1 MSHFVRLCLS
11 AALALTVASPSAGQS
26 PQVPNTDPD
35 IQALVTETGVASVA
49 VNPATGKVRF
59 VRVRPEPGVTPA
71 GPGAASR
78 GRSADDVEVKHGR
91 ALAFLRRHA
100 QAFGLANPDAELTRT
115 AARVDTDGGTHLT
128 YVQQHQGVPVFGA
141 EVRTHF
147 DRNGALAVVN
157 GTLVPDAA
165 TVGTAPA
172 RSVEEARRTALA
184 FVAADRTRTNLAVR
198 GDRLLI
204 YREGLAKGV
213 SGPSHLAYEVEV
225 ANGASVR
232 EFVYVSALTGKVV
245 DTISGVHEDLSRR
258 AYDGAFLP
266 GIPPSYPA
274 SPYWVEGDAFPTV
287 SAEANNMLLAS
298 KETYDFFRT
307 AFGRDSFDGLG
318 ARMDQIFNRGYSCPN
333 ASWNGLFISFCAGFT
348 TDDVTAHEW
357 GHAYTE
363 YTHGLIYAWQ
373 PGALNEAYSDIWG
386 ETVDRLNARGA
397 NDPGGPRNPDGATCS
412 AYQLFAPE
420 TRVTAPASIAA
431 DYPSGTSGFSPIITS
446 ANAVTAD
453 VVRPN
458 DASAPAGG
466 SLTDGCCGADGICPA
481 GSWANAADIA
491 GKIVLIDRGGVCGA
505 AGFATKAMN
514 AQRHGA
520 LGVIIANI
528 ATSGSP
534 TVPPNMGGV
543 SQAEPVTIP
552 VVSMNLANGD
562 LLRTAI
568 GGGQTVSA
576 RLQPNAPDTTDNTNR
591 WLVGED
597 VNAVGLVGA
606 LRDMY
611 NPTCLGNPG
620 KVSDA
625 QYFCAAGDNGGVH
638 FNSGVPNHAYA
649 LLVDGGSYNGQTIAP
664 IGLTKAAHI
673 YYRAQTLYQT
683 PASNFADHADAIEQS
698 CSDLASGGTNLTDLT
713 TGTPSGQI
721 VTAADCTNVA
731 RAMLAVEMRR
741 PPTQCAFQPLL
752 AKTPPDRC
760 EAGTTMVNVFRDTFE
775 IDPTGRWSVSH
786 EAVTPADFT
795 PRNWAW
801 SSTLPRREGS
811 ALFAESFAGGTC
823 APGGDESGV
832 MHADSPAITL
842 PAGAANPRLTFDHW
856 VATEAGYDGGN
867 VKISV
872 NGGPWQP
879 VAPTDITYN
888 SYNAA
893 LLTAAQGNT
902 NPMAGQPAFTGSDG
916 GAVDGSW
923 GRSHVNLA
931 PYALPGDTVRLR
943 FDFGQDGCGGFFG
956 WYVDDVQL
964 YACTS
969 DAAPAIS
976 VNDISV
982 VEGNNL
988 FNPTRGNFTVSL
1000 SHAYAKPVTV
1010 RFLTLDG
1017 TARLLSDYIPWL
1029 GWWNEV
1035 TIPPLSLSRD
1045 VPVWVVGDRHRES
1058 NETFSLRLF
1067 GPENGVLGD
1076 ATGVCTI
1083 TNDDGGR

>member
-1 MSHFVRLCLS
+1 MPHLVRLCLS
-11 AALALTVASPSAGQS
+11 AALALTVVSSSAAQS
-26 PQVPNTDPD
+26 PPVPNTDPD
-35 IQALVTETGVASVA
+35 IQALVAETGVAGVA

-59 VRVRPEPGVTPA
+59 VRLRSDQGLTPA
-71 GPGAASR
+71 GPGAPAR
-78 GRSADDVEVKHGR
+78 ARSTDDVAVKHGR
-91 ALAFLRRHA
+91 ALTFLRRHA

-115 AARVDTDGGTHLT
+115 AAQVDAYGGTHLT

-147 DRNGALAVVN
+147 DRNGELAVVN
-157 GTLVPDAA
+157 GTVVPDAA
-165 TVGTAPA
+165 TVATAPA
-172 RSVEEARRTALA
+172 RSAEDARRAALA
-184 FVAADRTRTNLAVR
+184 FVAADRTRTNLVVR

-225 ANGASVR
+225 GNGVTVR
-232 EFVYVSALTGKVV
+232 EFVYVSALTGKVI
-245 DTISGVHEDLSRR
+245 DTISGVHEDLTRR

-266 GIPPSYPA
+266 NVPPSYPA
-274 SPYWVEGDAFPTV
+274 SPYWVEGDTFPTA
-287 SAEANNMLLAS
+287 STEANNMLLAS
-298 KETYDFFRT
+298 KETYDLFRT

-318 ARMDQIFNRGYSCPN
+318 ARMDQIFNRGYQCPN

-373 PGALNEAYSDIWG
+373 PGALNESYSDIWG
-386 ETVDRLNARGA
+386 ETVDRLNGRGA
-397 NDPGGPRNPDGATCS
+397 NDPGGPRSANGATCS
-412 AYQLFAPE
+412 AFQVFAPE
-420 TRVTAPASIAA
+420 TRVIAPASIAA
-431 DYPSGTSGFSPIITS
+431 DYPSGSSGFSPLITA
-446 ANAVTAD
+446 ANVVTAD

-458 DASAPAGG
+458 DANAPAGG
-466 SLTDGCCGADGICPA
+466 SLTDGCCGADGICPV
-481 GSWANAADIA
+481 GSWANGADVA

-520 LGVIIANI
+520 VGVIIANI
-528 ATSGSP
+528 ATSGAP

-552 VVSMNLANGD
+552 VVSMNLAGGD
-562 LLRTAI
+562 LLRTAL
-568 GGGQTVSA
+568 GGGETVNA
-576 RLQPNAPDTTDNTNR
+576 RLQPNAPGSTDNTNR

-597 VNAVGLVGA
+597 VNAVGSVGA

-611 NPTCLGNPG
+611 SPTCMGSPG

-625 QYFCAAGDNGGVH
+625 EYFCAAGDNGGVH

-649 LLVDGGSYNGQTIAP
+649 LLVDGGTYNGQTIAP
-664 IGLTKAAHI
+664 IGLTRAAHI
-673 YYRAQTLYQT
+673 YYRAQTVYQT

-698 CSDLASGGTNLTDLT
+698 CSDLASSGANLTDLT
-713 TGTPSGQI
+713 TGAPSGQV
-721 VTAADCTNVA
+721 VTTADCTQVA
-731 RAMLAVEMRR
+731 RAMVAVEMRR
-741 PPTQCAFQPLL
+741 PPTQCGFQPLL

-795 PRNWAW
+795 PRDWQW
-801 SSTLPRREGS
+801 SNNLPRRDGS
-811 ALFAESFAGGTC
+811 ALFAVNFPGGTC

-832 MHADSPAITL
+832 LHADSPAITL

-856 VATEAGYDGGN
+856 VGTEGGWDGGN
-867 VKISV
+867 VKVSV
-872 NGGPWQP
+872 NGGAWQLI
-879 VAPTDITYN
+879 APADITYN
-888 SYNAA
+888 SYNA
-893 LLTAAQGNT
+893 LLFTAAQGNT
-902 NPMAGQPAFTGSDG
+902 NPLAGQPAFTGTDG
-916 GAVDGSW
+916 GSVEGSW

-943 FDFGQDGCGGFFG
+943 FDFGQDGCTGFFG

-969 DAAPAIS
+969 NTAPAIN
-976 VNDISV
+976 VDDISV

-1010 RFLTLDG
+1010 RFFTLDG
-1017 TARLLSDYIPWL
+1017 TARLLADYIPWL

-1035 TIPPLSLSRD
+1035 TIPPLHLSRQ
-1045 VPVWVVGDRHRES
+1045 VPVWVVGDRHREA
-1058 NETFSLRLF
+1058 NEHFSLRLF